1 MDALYL
7 EGCKQA
13 KALNYFR
20 HINYT
25 IEQCSILFLFF
36 FLLFSFHQCKIDKL
50 LILFTIHKCKLNLKD
65 GTRKSK
71 FHAIKSYILACRYVQ
86 FSYLATNEEF
96 YMLMFILIKLIP
108 PKSTYK
114 LIEMNIFQ
122 IRTKSLKI
130 PKFHC
135 HEN

>member
-65 GTRKSK
+65 GIRKSK
-71 FHAIKSYILACRYVQ
+71 FHLRKYNKNYKYWIADTIFLFSNKRGILYVDVYPYQ
-86 FSYLATNEEF
+86 
-96 YMLMFILIKLIP
+96 
-108 PKSTYK
+108 TY
-114 LIEMNIFQ
+114 
-122 IRTKSLKI
+122 S
-130 PKFHC
+130 P
-135 HEN
+135 